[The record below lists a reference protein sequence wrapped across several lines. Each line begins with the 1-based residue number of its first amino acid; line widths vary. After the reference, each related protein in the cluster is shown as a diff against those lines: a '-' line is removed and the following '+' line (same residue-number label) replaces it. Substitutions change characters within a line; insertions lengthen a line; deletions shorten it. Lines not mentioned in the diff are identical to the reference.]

1 MGLFDKKYCDICGEK
16 IGLLGNRKLEDG
28 NLCKDCAKKLSPWF
42 SDRRS
47 STVSEIKEQLAYREK
62 NRERA
67 AQFRTTRSY
76 GEDWK
81 LLLDEEHRW
90 FTVTRARDLADA
102 NPDILDYTA
111 LTGCRVDIDESRTEQ
126 LREDADGKEVS
137 YVPPRYEYSYDF
149 DIIISVNHPYFN
161 EMRFR
166 LNDSSV
172 DIQPQSTVQRPMM
185 GQRPMAGR
193 MQRPMPGQMQRPM
206 AGRPQPMGR
215 PMMGQT
221 MNVAPVNFD
230 PENSMEYRKYRE
242 MGDEIRAALQQV
254 MDTYHPDRILIEP
267 SGVGKLSDV
276 IRAVQ
281 NLEMHDVVLNGF
293 TTVVD
298 ATKAKMYMRNFGEF
312 FENQL
317 QYARTIILSRTDTP
331 KATEEKVAKGVALI
345 REVNKDAVII
355 TTPIEKLDGAQI
367 LEAMEQGRKED
378 EDFCP
383 VCGGD
388 HDHEHHHDHDD
399 ECGCGHDHDHEHHHD
414 DECGCVKLPER
425 RKLPSWQAI
434 TAMKQASV
442 PRCWRKAV
450 STRNILC

>member
-28 NLCKDCAKKLSPWF
+28 NLCKECAKKLSPWF
-42 SDRRS
+42 SERRS
-47 STVSEIKEQLAYREK
+47 STVNEIKEQLAYREK

-90 FTVTRARDLADA
+90 FTVTRARNLADA
-102 NPDILDYTA
+102 NPDILDYGA

-126 LREDADGKEVS
+126 MREDADGKEVS

-161 EMRFR
+161 EMRFH

-172 DIQPQSTVQRPMM
+172 DIEPQSTVQRPMM
-185 GQRPMAGR
+185 GQMQGMGQRPMAGQ
-193 MQRPMPGQMQRPM
+193 MQRSMMGQQGVQRPM

-221 MNVAPVNFD
+221 MNAAVVNFD

-254 MDTYHPDRILIEP
+254 METARGGAAAQPAMQEEP
-267 SGVGKLSDV
+267 APAPAAAAAGPW
-276 IRAVQ
+276 
-281 NLEMHDVVLNGF
+281 
-293 TTVVD
+293 T
-298 ATKAKMYMRNFGEF
+298 
-312 FENQL
+312 
-317 QYARTIILSRTDTP
+317 
-331 KATEEKVAKGVALI
+331 
-345 REVNKDAVII
+345 
-355 TTPIEKLDGAQI
+355 
-367 LEAMEQGRKED
+367 
-378 EDFCP
+378 CP
-383 VCGGD
+383 ACGGQNSGKFC
-388 HDHEHHHDHDD
+388 EY
-399 ECGCGHDHDHEHHHD
+399 CG
-414 DECGCVKLPER
+414 
-425 RKLPSWQAI
+425 
-434 TAMKQASV
+434 T
-442 PRCWRKAV
+442 PRPQ
-450 STRNILC
+450 

>member
-42 SDRRS
+42 SERRN

-67 AQFRTTRSY
+67 AQFRTARSY

-126 LREDADGKEVS
+126 MREDADGKEVS

-149 DIIISVNHPYFN
+149 DIIISVNHPYFD

-172 DIQPQSTVQRPMM
+172 YIEPQSTVQRPMM
-185 GQRPMAGR
+185 GQRPMAGQ
-193 MQRPMPGQMQRPM
+193 MQRPMSGQMQRPM
-206 AGRPQPMGR
+206 P
-215 PMMGQT
+215 
-221 MNVAPVNFD
+221 VAPVNFD

-254 MDTYHPDRILIEP
+254 MET
-267 SGVGKLSDV
+267 
-276 IRAVQ
+276 
-281 NLEMHDVVLNGF
+281 
-293 TTVVD
+293 
-298 ATKAKMYMRNFGEF
+298 
-312 FENQL
+312 
-317 QYARTIILSRTDTP
+317 ARGGAAAQPT
-331 KATEEKVAKGVALI
+331 AQEETAPAPAAAAAGPWV
-345 REVNKDAVII
+345 
-355 TTPIEKLDGAQI
+355 
-367 LEAMEQGRKED
+367 
-378 EDFCP
+378 CP
-383 VCGGD
+383 ACGGQNSGKFC
-388 HDHEHHHDHDD
+388 EY
-399 ECGCGHDHDHEHHHD
+399 CG
-414 DECGCVKLPER
+414 
-425 RKLPSWQAI
+425 
-434 TAMKQASV
+434 T
-442 PRCWRKAV
+442 PRPQ
-450 STRNILC
+450 